1 MNLKSLAL
9 ALVAGIAVFLVV
21 GIAVTALLEPTIEF
35 SVFLGIPVGLVAG
48 AIAAGG
54 VYLGLGDDIPAERRR
69 VALAFGFFG
78 VGLLVT
84 LVVLAAFD
92 QGVTLSIV
100 AGIVFGFV
108 AAVVGY
114 LRGPK
119 VPPVATLAPL
129 LTALKR

>member
-9 ALVAGIAVFLVV
+9 ALVAGIAAFLVV

-35 SVFLGIPVGLVAG
+35 SVFLGIPTGLVAG

-54 VYLGLGDDIPAERRR
+54 VYLGLGDDVPAERRR
-69 VALAFGFFG
+69 VALAFGLFG
-78 VGLLVT
+78 AGLLVT
-84 LVVLAAFD
+84 LVVLAAVG
-92 QGVTLSIV
+92 QGLTLSII
-100 AGIVFGFV
+100 AGIVVGLV

-119 VPPVATLAPL
+119 IPPAATA
-129 LTALKR
+129 